1 MASELDPYVQDH
13 EENDRRLDR
22 RSGPRQEDQAVSVN
36 RNSPAAKGLLQS
48 ALALGPVRRTVRRA
62 ADWVDLQYSF
72 ILEQIAKAA
81 PRAQGRLLD
90 VGCGDKPYEPTFR
103 PYVTEYIG
111 IEHEGVFAQTN
122 ASTSE
127 RRPDLY
133 YDGNRLPFGDAS
145 FDTVL
150 SIQVLEHTP
159 RPVPLLREM
168 ARVLRPGGLLILSA
182 PFSGRLH
189 EEPFDFF
196 RYTPHGLRAICAEA
210 GLEVTE
216 VWDQGNIWSVI
227 GHKLNSFLA
236 FRVAGIQGLAMQIG
250 KHEQETSQG
259 PKSKSRPWTLPVV
272 APAMFAIASG
282 ARVLDRV
289 APDVTESLSY
299 MIFARHRAG

>member
-1 MASELDPYVQDH
+1 MS
-13 EENDRRLDR
+13 
-22 RSGPRQEDQAVSVN
+22 
-36 RNSPAAKGLLQS
+36 LLQS
-48 ALALGPVRRTVRRA
+48 ALELGLVRRTARRT
-62 ADWVDLQYSF
+62 ADWVDLQYSLL
-72 ILEQIAKAA
+72 LEQIAKAA
-81 PRAQGRLLD
+81 PRARGRLLD

-103 PYVTEYIG
+103 PHVTEYIG
-111 IEHEGVFAQTN
+111 IEHESVFASTN
-122 ASTSE
+122 ASAGE

-145 FDTVL
+145 FDTVI

-159 RPVPLLREM
+159 RPQPLLHEM

-189 EEPFDFF
+189 EEPYDYF
-196 RYTPHGLRAICAEA
+196 RYTPHGLRAMCGEA

-236 FRVAGIQGLAMQIG
+236 FRVAASQGLAVQMG
-250 KHEQETSQG
+250 KHTHEGKG
-259 PKSKSRPWTLPVV
+259 PVLKGRPWVLPLVV
-272 APAMFAIASG
+272 PAMLAIAGG

-289 APDVTESLSY
+289 APDVTETLSY
-299 MIFARHRAG
+299 MIFARHRVPA

>member
-1 MASELDPYVQDH
+1 V
-13 EENDRRLDR
+13 
-22 RSGPRQEDQAVSVN
+22 GDQAL
-36 RNSPAAKGLLQS
+36 SPNKKSSGAAGLLQG
-48 ALALGPVRRTVRRA
+48 ALDLRPVRRTARRA

-81 PRAQGRLLD
+81 PRARGRLLD

-122 ASTSE
+122 ASDSE

-133 YDGNRLPFGDAS
+133 YDGSRLPFEDAS

-150 SIQVLEHTP
+150 SVQVLEHTP
-159 RPVPLLREM
+159 RPQPLLQEM
-168 ARVLRPGGLLILSA
+168 SRVLRRDGLLILSA

-196 RYTPHGLRAICAEA
+196 RYTPHGLRAMCAEA

-236 FRVAGIQGLAMQIG
+236 FRVAGIQGLAVQMG
-250 KHEQETSQG
+250 KHTQETNQG
-259 PKSKSRPWTLPVV
+259 PAAKSRPWTLPVV
-272 APAMFAIASG
+272 APAMIAIAGG

-289 APDVTESLSY
+289 APDVTETLSY
-299 MIFARHRAG
+299 MIFARHRPG

>member
-1 MASELDPYVQDH
+1 
-13 EENDRRLDR
+13 
-22 RSGPRQEDQAVSVN
+22 
-36 RNSPAAKGLLQS
+36 LLQS
-48 ALALGPVRRTVRRA
+48 ALDLRPVRRTVRRA

-81 PRAQGRLLD
+81 PRARGRLLD

-111 IEHEGVFAQTN
+111 IEHESVFAQTN
-122 ASTSE
+122 AWSSE

-133 YDGNRLPFGDAS
+133 YDGGRLPFEDAS

-150 SIQVLEHTP
+150 SVQVLEHTP
-159 RPVPLLREM
+159 RPQPLLHEM
-168 ARVLRPGGLLILSA
+168 SRVLRRDGLLILSA

-196 RYTPHGLRAICAEA
+196 RYTPHGLRAMCADA

-236 FRVAGIQGLAMQIG
+236 FRVAGIQGFAVQMG
-250 KHEQETSQG
+250 KHTQETSQG
-259 PKSKSRPWTLPVV
+259 SASKSRPWTLPVV
-272 APAMFAIASG
+272 APAMVAIAGS

-289 APDVTESLSY
+289 APDVTETLSY
-299 MIFARHRAG
+299 MIFARHRVG